1 MDGGNVTAT
10 GTLGASNFSGTSSG
24 TNTGDQTNI
33 SGNAA
38 TVTMNGGRTDATAYQ
53 VVWGVPG
60 STPMYGCSAVTIQS
74 STGTLTATN
83 LTGTLKQRYSSTG
96 TRMWNPPGGTLTTVA
111 SSQTGALT
119 ITMPKMT
126 DVMMSF
132 WVDVYDYAGN
142 TTFSVFVSGYPYSSA
157 GIWSNTSAMILGAV
171 SRQFTVRF
179 GGSTDNT
186 KSIVY
191 IGETGTVWNY
201 PQVQVRDVLIGY
213 NALTANVDGI
223 DWAISYSTSFLNV
236 TVSRTDVLP
245 YASNANTLGGYSAS
259 GTVGANTVVIRDVN
273 GYIYANYINSNVSE
287 TENPT
292 INSFYTSNGDGWLRK
307 SSVAHVKS
315 QLGLGSMAYAAT
327 SSYVAKSGDT
337 MTSTLTMSIGSGSGN
352 SGTNGIYINQAVLD
366 NTYQYAMFMYENGG
380 QATGYQ
386 CIGWYNGNQSYYKAR
401 MYTQVGGSYANTR
414 FYLDVADNSRA
425 LATRLYF
432 DNGSAYFSG
441 DVVAYSSD
449 KRLKENVTP
458 ISDSLN
464 KIKQIAGVYFDW
476 KDKVEGTSFVP
487 AQKHDVGVIAQ
498 DVQKILPEVV
508 TLAPFDTDA
517 NGGSKSGENYLTVK
531 YDKLVPLLIEA
542 IKELSSEN
550 SELKARLELIESK
563 LKD

>member
-1 MDGGNVTAT
+1 
-10 GTLGASNFSGTSSG
+10 
-24 TNTGDQTNI
+24 
-33 SGNAA
+33 
-38 TVTMNGGRTDATAYQ
+38 
-53 VVWGVPG
+53 
-60 STPMYGCSAVTIQS
+60 
-74 STGTLTATN
+74 
-83 LTGTLKQRYSSTG
+83 
-96 TRMWNPPGGTLTTVA
+96 
-111 SSQTGALT
+111 
-119 ITMPKMT
+119 MPKMP
-126 DVMMSF
+126 DVMISF
-132 WVDVYDYAGN
+132 WIDVYDYATN
-142 TTFSVFVSGYPYSSA
+142 TTFSVFVSGYPYGSA
-157 GIWSNTSAMILGAV
+157 GVWSYTSAMILGAV

-179 GGSTDNT
+179 GGSSDNT

-191 IGETGTVWNY
+191 IGETGTVFNY

-223 DWAISYSTSFLNV
+223 DWAISWSTSFLNV
-236 TVSRTDVLP
+236 SVTRTDVLP

-315 QLGLGSMAYAAT
+315 QLGLGTMAYAAT
-327 SSYVAKSGDT
+327 SSYVAKSGDS
-337 MTSTLTMSIGSGSGN
+337 MSGTLTMSIGSGSGN
-352 SGTNGIYINQAVLD
+352 PGTNGIYISQAVLD
-366 NTYQYAMFMYENGG
+366 NTHQYALYMFENGG

-386 CIGWYNGNQSYYKAR
+386 DIAWYNGNQSYFKAR
-401 MYTQVGGSYANTR
+401 MYTQVGNSYANTR
-414 FYLDVADNSRA
+414 FILDVADNART

-458 ISDSLN
+458 IGDSLN
-464 KIKQIAGVYFDW
+464 KIKQISGVYFDW
-476 KDKVEGTSFVP
+476 KDKIEGTDFVP

-508 TLAPFDTDA
+508 TLAPFDTDSY
-517 NGGSKSGENYLTVK
+517 GKSKSGENYLTVK

-542 IKELSSEN
+542 IKEISTEN
-550 SELKARLELIESK
+550 QELKARLELIESK